1 MTPRSRIDTV
11 LAVLDAKKTEQK
23 RLNDRL
29 EQVRRDIA
37 DYQQA
42 QAILSHLSEKISQD
56 AERQTAELATLALQE
71 TFTDQN
77 LSLVTKHSI
86 SRGQPAVDLLMVD
99 HDKGVQGK
107 PRQSFG
113 GGPSA
118 VLGIIVRVITVMRRR
133 GMLRTLVL
141 DEPTAQ
147 VSAGYS
153 GKAATVLKKICLP
166 LDQDGLGFSALV
178 VTHSPVLAGQANRL
192 YRAYTGEDNYLQV
205 EELSNE

>member
-99 HDKGVQGK
+99 HDKGVQEIG
-107 PRQSFG
+107 
-113 GGPSA
+113 
-118 VLGIIVRVITVMRRR
+118 
-133 GMLRTLVL
+133 
-141 DEPTAQ
+141 
-147 VSAGYS
+147 
-153 GKAATVLKKICLP
+153 
-166 LDQDGLGFSALV
+166 
-178 VTHSPVLAGQANRL
+178 
-192 YRAYTGEDNYLQV
+192 RAHV
-205 EELSNE
+205 